1 LKELA
6 QRAEV
11 TMFGVGSTELLVI
24 LVIAVLV
31 FGSNKL
37 PEIGASMGKAI
48 RAFRTAGEETEK
60 IETKP
65 SPQDEKKAS

>member
-1 LKELA
+1 
-6 QRAEV
+6 
-11 TMFGVGSTELLVI
+11 MFGVGSTELLVI

-48 RAFRTAGEETEK
+48 RAFRTAGEESEK

-65 SPQDEKKAS
+65 PSQDEKKAS

>member
-1 LKELA
+1 
-6 QRAEV
+6 
-11 TMFGVGSTELLVI
+11 MFGVGSTELLVI

-65 SPQDEKKAS
+65 APQDEKKAS